1 MEMMSRPSKEVLVFS
16 KNIRKWIIGD
26 KTISGKEAI
35 YFQRRYSARCL
46 RFVPGNKTQIRF
58 CVLTF

>member
-26 KTISGKEAI
+26 KTISGK
-35 YFQRRYSARCL
+35 
-46 RFVPGNKTQIRF
+46 K
-58 CVLTF
+58 